1 MKRVHPPH
9 MPVVSNPTRRV
20 RKAVHLPWPVVLAV
34 PGTAEETM
42 ICQRTLVAWMPRGI
56 GETRSWPRT
65 RPTTTNDD
73 GFPPMA
79 RVTASSPIYLGSR
92 PRAQPRQPAF
102 AARASPGHVLLSQ
115 YTAISNLP
123 IYNRHAALIVHTLYV
138 RTEIAPHPARGPAA
152 TPRVYL
158 YNVAL
163 FKMGPCSSP
172 FPHQ

>member
-1 MKRVHPPH
+1 MKHVHPPH
-9 MPVVSNPTRRV
+9 MPAVSNPTRRV

-42 ICQRTLVAWMPRGI
+42 ICQRTLAAWRPRDI

-79 RVTASSPIYLGSR
+79 QVTASSPIHLGSR
-92 PRAQPRQPAF
+92 PRAQPGQPAF
-102 AARASPGHVLLSQ
+102 AASRASPVHVLLSQ

-123 IYNRHAALIVHTLYV
+123 IYSRHAAFIVSTLYV
-138 RTEIAPHPARGPAA
+138 RTEIAPSGQR
-152 TPRVYL
+152 
-158 YNVAL
+158 
-163 FKMGPCSSP
+163 PCCNP
-172 FPHQ
+172 TRIFV